1 MSGGKHVWTANG
13 GTLFLDVGELPAET
27 QIALLRVL
35 QEHESERVGGTRPMR
50 TDARVIAVTNR
61 DLQASTSAG
70 SFRRDLFY
78 RLHVFPI
85 DSLRKVQYRTLIL
98 LTVLRYHSSIRS
110 NLGFERRGRRQKS
123 GGSVPAPIGE
133 SGKLLNPG
141 GSR

>member
-1 MSGGKHVWTANG
+1 MDVTERKIRAQEAELRQILDSTPRYLGVYGPCETSNFSLDESWLSQRSPEGKAER
-13 GTLFLDVGELPAET
+13 LDCTEG
-27 QIALLRVL
+27 
-35 QEHESERVGGTRPMR
+35 PMAR
-50 TDARVIAVTNR
+50 TK
-61 DLQASTSAG
+61 
-70 SFRRDLFY
+70 
-78 RLHVFPI
+78 I
-85 DSLRKVQYRTLIL
+85 DSLRRTPGALRKVQYRTLIL